1 MTEPTQTQVEEVE
14 SGNEP
19 DNPQSEMSP
28 QFEISPFE
36 DTRTEEQKAADER
49 LKKQIEE
56 YHELYKRGDIGETSF
71 NSIILHRLAGRF
83 SIIREFQRAFTGE
96 ILRLMKPE
104 SECGQGLTLEGA
116 IKRAESYL
124 KSTTAE
130 KLFNELKYQ
139 SVKNISWHDL
149 DTLFR
154 LEPAAAEAIWS
165 RLKTE
170 ARGDFE
176 SGSLAAKIFE
186 TTQWRHD
193 PWRRAQYVGI
203 RDAFIDDYKPRGA
216 IELSMLDMAVTSYFL
231 YYYWSEIMMQRTE
244 TEAVPELFT
253 YEERRRMERL
263 DRRYDWV
270 PPRVYEQDAIE
281 HAAQMADRFRRQYL
295 SALRALRDYRR
306 WGSPVIINNEG
317 QVNIASE
324 GGQQVNLQKPSKKRK
339 ETGCTSQS
347 KQNNRVTKAKPKQL
361 SPKSPGTRIRI
372 KPALESVKKEAK
384 INL

>member
-1 MTEPTQTQVEEVE
+1 MSEAAHTQVEEIE
-14 SGNEP
+14 SGNQA
-19 DNPQSEMSP
+19 DNPQLEMSP
-28 QFEISPFE
+28 QFEITPFE
-36 DTRTEEQKAADER
+36 DTRTEEQKAAEER
-49 LKKQIEE
+49 FKKQMEE
-56 YHELYKRGDIGETSF
+56 YRRLYERGDIGETSYT
-71 NSIILHRLAGRF
+71 SLLLHRMAGRF
-83 SIIREFQRAFTGE
+83 SIIREFQRAYTGE

-104 SECGQGLTLEGA
+104 SECGQGLTLEQA
-116 IKRAESYL
+116 VKRAESYL

-130 KLFNELKYQ
+130 KLFNELKFQ
-139 SVKNISWHDL
+139 SVKNISWLDL

-165 RLKTE
+165 RLKAV
-170 ARGDFE
+170 AREDFE
-176 SGSLAAKIFE
+176 SGSLASKIFE

-231 YYYWSEIMMQRTE
+231 YYYWTEVIMQRSS
-244 TEAVPELFT
+244 TEALPELFT

-263 DRRYDWV
+263 DRRYEWV

-317 QVNIASE
+317 QVNIAAD
-324 GGQQVNLQKPSKKRK
+324 GGQQANLQKKVVKKKAASKKQKGKARPMLK
-339 ETGCTSQS
+339 EPSSEMVISGQ
-347 KQNNRVTKAKPKQL
+347 QR
-361 SPKSPGTRIRI
+361 
-372 KPALESVKKEAK
+372 KKEAA
-384 INL
+384 